1 MILEHP
7 IGTYHMELKLPFCR
21 SSLRKWPRLR
31 NSVLLTS
38 AFSELCDA
46 SYVPGV
52 DHPTS
57 AGWPKKL
64 TKHIPSEKK
73 VKVLVAQLCPTLSD
87 PMNSSPPGS
96 SVHRILQ
103 ARILGWVAIP
113 FSEGSSR
120 PRDQTQVSQ
129 SAGRFFILWATS
141 PSTYPGIKQRR
152 DTHREKKGNK
162 VFLIICLRF
171 GELKMHLNFCTYKC
185 WVISKSKHL
194 FWTRFGKRETM
205 VFSGLKSLQ
214 DSICNS
220 FSSVWCGYFRPCPS
234 LQVRCCGGDGI
245 LITTPFL

>member
-1 MILEHP
+1 M
-7 IGTYHMELKLPFCR
+7 LPVV
-21 SSLRKWPRLR
+21 SDS
-31 NSVLLTS
+31 
-38 AFSELCDA
+38 
-46 SYVPGV
+46 
-52 DHPTS
+52 
-57 AGWPKKL
+57 
-64 TKHIPSEKK
+64 
-73 VKVLVAQLCPTLSD
+73 SD

-96 SVHRILQ
+96 SVHGILQ

-113 FSEGSSR
+113 FSKGSSR
-120 PRDQTQVSQ
+120 PRDQTLVSRI
-129 SAGRFFILWATS
+129 AGRFFILWATS
-141 PSTYPGIKQRR
+141 PSTYPGTKQRR